1 MNTPT
6 IAQNIDGTIGLM
18 TVGMIEIIG
27 TIAITDKTFIQS
39 KHRPAYLKFTGDL
52 QSDLEVAGFF
62 HIRFG

>member
-1 MNTPT
+1 
-6 IAQNIDGTIGLM
+6 M